1 MKATTKRRD
10 VGMAGEA
17 SLSAIIQTLIPF
29 PFSDK
34 NPIEKTRREKSVDMR
49 LFIVVESKYVLLS
62 IGISHL

>member
-1 MKATTKRRD
+1 
-10 VGMAGEA
+10 MAEEA

-34 NPIEKTRREKSVDMR
+34 NPIEKTRREKSILLR
-49 LFIVVESKYVLLS
+49 LFIVVESENLLRS

>member
-1 MKATTKRRD
+1 
-10 VGMAGEA
+10 MAGEA

-29 PFSDK
+29 LFSDK
-34 NPIEKTRREKSVDMR
+34 NPIEKTRREKSVDLR